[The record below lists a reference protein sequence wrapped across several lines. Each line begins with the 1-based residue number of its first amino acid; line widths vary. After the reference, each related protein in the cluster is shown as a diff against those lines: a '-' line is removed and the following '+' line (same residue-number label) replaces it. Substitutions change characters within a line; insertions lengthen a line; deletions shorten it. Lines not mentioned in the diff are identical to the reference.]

1 MQIGI
6 RTRNTATNNLIIRL
20 RFSANQ
26 YSMRRPIICVRVVSV
41 SRDQTCK
48 VYSIAGGQLLLSVSF
63 TTPLLS
69 VTMDSASQDVYT
81 GAVELLLTYIRV

>member
-1 MQIGI
+1 
-6 RTRNTATNNLIIRL
+6 
-20 RFSANQ
+20 
-26 YSMRRPIICVRVVSV
+26 MRRPIICVRVVSV